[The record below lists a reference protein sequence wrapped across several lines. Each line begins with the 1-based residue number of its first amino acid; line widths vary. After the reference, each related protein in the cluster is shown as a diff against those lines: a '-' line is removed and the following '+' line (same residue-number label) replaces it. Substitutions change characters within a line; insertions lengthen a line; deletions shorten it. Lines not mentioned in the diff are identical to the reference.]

1 MKSVGIREFRDHAT
15 KLIAAGETLAIEKH
29 GEPVGFYV
37 PIVAKDREV
46 GVKVLE
52 RLGSVVSD
60 VLEQTGLT
68 EDELVAAIR
77 DVDVAR
83 PALIAGPGAGNSLE
97 MGAGISM
104 VQWPQGDAA
113 QEPTYPI
120 EFSGAIDAPPGVEPQ
135 PDEARS

>member
-15 KLIAAGETLAIEKH
+15 KLIASGETLAIEKH

-77 DVDVAR
+77 DVEVRR
-83 PALIAGPGAGNSLE
+83 PAQGLIHPFGYFSS
-97 MGAGISM
+97 IS
-104 VQWPQGDAA
+104 
-113 QEPTYPI
+113 
-120 EFSGAIDAPPGVEPQ
+120 APPGVEPQ
-135 PDEARS
+135 SDEARS